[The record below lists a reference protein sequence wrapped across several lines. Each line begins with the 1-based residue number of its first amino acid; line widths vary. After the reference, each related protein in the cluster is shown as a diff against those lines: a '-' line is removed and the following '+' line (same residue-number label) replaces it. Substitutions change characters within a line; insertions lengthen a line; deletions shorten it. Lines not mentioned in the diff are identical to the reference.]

1 MPDLFDSCKI
11 APVTECILSHLMQ
24 ADQANMASASAVLG
38 LLPTVLSMMGSST
51 VDIGLLAV
59 RRPGLAIVL
68 ACGSPAINPLR
79 TFVYNDPKQTLQ
91 LYSNALKPPTPT
103 GRLRVLVSVLEE
115 LMGLGAYQLSL
126 RTVLSMSE
134 ETMYLQGIWAL
145 GTVPIHIF
153 GCSVLLGCA
162 LCVGA
167 CLSILTPAV
176 VRLYIHDFRHLFSP
190 LLRS

>member
-59 RRPGLAIVL
+59 RRPG
-68 ACGSPAINPLR
+68 
-79 TFVYNDPKQTLQ
+79 
-91 LYSNALKPPTPT
+91 
-103 GRLRVLVSVLEE
+103 
-115 LMGLGAYQLSL
+115 QLSL